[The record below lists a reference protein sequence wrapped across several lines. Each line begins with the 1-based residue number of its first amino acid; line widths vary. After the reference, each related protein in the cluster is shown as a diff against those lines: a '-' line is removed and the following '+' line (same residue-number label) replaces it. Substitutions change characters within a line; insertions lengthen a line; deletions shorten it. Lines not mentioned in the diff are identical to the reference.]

1 MDGDGGAKRGEGG
14 GTSRGSGGG
23 GATSVE
29 VHGMDEGGEKQ
40 VSPEYEILRGN
51 LARNLHLGNRTSV
64 LSPRPTVADFG
75 TCVMI
80 Q

>member
-1 MDGDGGAKRGEGG
+1 
-14 GTSRGSGGG
+14 
-23 GATSVE
+23 VE

-51 LARNLHLGNRTSV
+51 LARNLHLGNRTS

>member
-51 LARNLHLGNRTSV
+51 LARNQKIPNFLPRRPPPPLFDPLASSV
-64 LSPRPTVADFG
+64 L
-75 TCVMI
+75 
-80 Q
+80 